1 MDEKDAKITAECVVK
16 SFLAGGVAAMCA
28 KTVVAP
34 LDRIKILLQAQ
45 NVHYRDS
52 GVVRGLRRIVARE
65 SAAALF
71 RGNGAQMARVFPQ
84 GALQFACYEI
94 LKRTIPV
101 VSGWK
106 KNDHNLK
113 FVAGSVS
120 GLISV
125 TATYPLDAIR
135 ARLANQVAGETKYR
149 GIVHTGVVIFRTE
162 GGMRGLYRGLLPTLI
177 GIIPYSGLAFYF
189 FELNKSL
196 VVTHCPWARVV
207 ETDGSVRVSLTARL
221 LCSGLAGAFSQTI
234 SYPLDVVRRRMQV
247 GGLEGGMMKI
257 FWTTYLEAGVIRGLF
272 RGMTVNYMRAIPQ
285 TAVLFSVYETMKE
298 WMGLQTGI
306 KIPSL

>member
-149 GIVHTGVVIFRTE
+149 GIVHTGVVIFQTE

>member
-1 MDEKDAKITAECVVK
+1 MEEKDINITAECVVK

-45 NVHYRDS
+45 NVHYKDS
-52 GVVRGLRRIVARE
+52 GVIRGLQRIVAKE
-65 SAAALF
+65 SSAALF

-84 GALQFACYEI
+84 GALQFTCYEI
-94 LKRTIPV
+94 LKRILPLAF
-101 VSGWK
+101 GWQK
-106 KNDHNLK
+106 ENHNLK

-125 TATYPLDAIR
+125 TATYPLDSIR
-135 ARLANQVAGETKYR
+135 TRLTNQVAGEIKYK
-149 GIVHTGVVIFRTE
+149 GILHTGVQIFRTE

-189 FELNKSL
+189 FELNKSI
-196 VVTHCPWARVV
+196 VVSHCEWARVV
-207 ETDGSVRVSLTARL
+207 ENDGSVRVSLPARL

-234 SYPLDVVRRRMQV
+234 SYPLDVVRRRMQL
-247 GGLEGGMMKI
+247 GGMEGGMVKV
-257 FWTTYLEAGVIRGLF
+257 FLTTYQEAGIIRGLF

-285 TAVLFSVYETMKE
+285 TAVLFSVYESMKQ

-306 KIPSL
+306 KIPSI

>member
-1 MDEKDAKITAECVVK
+1 
-16 SFLAGGVAAMCA
+16 
-28 KTVVAP
+28 
-34 LDRIKILLQAQ
+34 
-45 NVHYRDS
+45 
-52 GVVRGLRRIVARE
+52 
-65 SAAALF
+65 
-71 RGNGAQMARVFPQ
+71 MARVFPQ

>member
-196 VVTHCPWARVV
+196 VVTHCAWARVV

>member
-1 MDEKDAKITAECVVK
+1 
-16 SFLAGGVAAMCA
+16 MCA

>member
-1 MDEKDAKITAECVVK
+1 
-16 SFLAGGVAAMCA
+16 MCA

-149 GIVHTGVVIFRTE
+149 GIVHTGVVIFQTE

>member
-1 MDEKDAKITAECVVK
+1 MEEKDRNLTAESVVK

-45 NVHYRDS
+45 NVHYKDT
-52 GVVRGLRRIVARE
+52 GVLRGLRRIVAKE

-71 RGNGAQMARVFPQ
+71 RGNGAQMVRVFPQ

-94 LKRTIPV
+94 LKRMLPMV
-101 VSGWK
+101 YRWNK
-106 KNDHNLK
+106 DDHNLK

-135 ARLANQVAGETKYR
+135 TRLANQVAGETKYR
-149 GIVHTGVVIFRTE
+149 GIVHTGVLIFQTE

-196 VVTHCPWARVV
+196 LLTHCEWSRLV
-207 ETDGSVRVSLTARL
+207 ESDGSVRVNLTARL

-234 SYPLDVVRRRMQV
+234 SYPLDVVRRRMQL
-247 GGLEGGMMKI
+247 GGLEGGMVRV
-257 FWTTYLEAGVIRGLF
+257 FLRTYHEAGVVKGLF

-298 WMGLQTGI
+298 FLGLQTGI
-306 KIPSL
+306 KMPSV